1 METKQVN
8 EEKEAVI
15 KDLETKNQEIIEQLE
30 ALSKD
35 KERADKDLEDLMDEF
50 VIVKEKLEDGNNSL
64 KDKDRQ
70 LNELKKKAPNTGKE
84 TPRKIENER
93 IPESNEEV
101 EELKEK
107 LEQREKIITELKA
120 HVDSLSVENTRE
132 EDFGPL
138 SGKLSDLGIKLRELK
153 SIMFNLSAKS
163 DRILIIRLSSNLLNS
178 EDRR

>member
-1 METKQVN
+1 METKQGN
-8 EEKEAVI
+8 EEKEAI
-15 KDLETKNQEIIEQLE
+15 IQELQAKNQEITEQLE

-50 VIVKEKLEDGNNSL
+50 VVVKEKLEAGNNAV
-64 KDKDRQ
+64 KDRDRQ
-70 LNELKKKAPNTGKE
+70 INELKKKAPAAGKE
-84 TPRKIENER
+84 TPRKIEHER

-120 HVDSLSVENTRE
+120 HVDSLSIENTRE
-132 EDFGPL
+132 EDLGPL

-163 DRILIIRLSSNLLNS
+163 DCNFLIETFPSYLI
-178 EDRR
+178 